1 MGAHVLARLGLALVL
16 ITVGVGLYW
25 GWNKLQLRRLGGRRV
40 AHESLRGLEGLRSGV
55 SGILYFTTPDC
66 QVCITAQKPALQRL
80 QADLGDGLQVVE
92 VDASAQTDLAD
103 YWGVLSVPTTF
114 IIGTDGRPHS
124 MNHGLT
130 SKEKLLHQIQAAQ
143 QVVVTAPA
151 GEDRGNTL
159 MEKIR

>member
-1 MGAHVLARLGLALVL
+1 MAADLLARLGLAVVL
-16 ITVGVGLYW
+16 IIAGVALYW
-25 GWNKLQLRRLGGRRV
+25 AWNKFQLRRLSGRRGTQE
-40 AHESLRGLEGLRSGV
+40 ALRGLEDLRPGV

-66 QVCITAQKPALQRL
+66 QVCLTAQKPALQRL

-143 QVVVTAPA
+143 QVAMTAPA

-159 MEKIR
+159 LEKIR

>member
-1 MGAHVLARLGLALVL
+1 MGADVLGRLGLALVL
-16 ITVGVGLYW
+16 IAFGVGLYW
-25 GWNKLQLRRLGGRRV
+25 GWNKLQLRRLGRRGGPDV
-40 AHESLRGLEGLRSGV
+40 LRGLEGLRPGASA
-55 SGILYFTTPDC
+55 ILYFTTPDC
-66 QVCITAQKPALQRL
+66 QVCHTAQRPALQRL

-92 VDASAQTDLAD
+92 VDAAAQTDLAD

-143 QVVVTAPA
+143 HSAVTAPA

>member
-1 MGAHVLARLGLALVL
+1 LDAGILSRLGLALVL
-16 ITVGVGLYW
+16 IAAGLALYW
-25 GWNKLQLRRLGGRRV
+25 GWNMLQLRRLGQRRG
-40 AHESLRGLEGLRSGV
+40 ADALRGLESLRPGV

-80 QADLGDGLQVVE
+80 QAELGDGLQVVE
-92 VDASAQTDLAD
+92 VDASVQTDLAD

-114 IIGTDGRPHS
+114 IIGTDGRPRS

-143 QVVVTAPA
+143 EVVLSAPA